1 MVDEASSKPDTAL
14 TEKILQLIGSH
25 HQALEIAP
33 APASLRDTLL
43 AVAALLHL
51 EAAKTGTGPGPAKTK
66 VKHLEKAFA
75 SAARTE
81 GTEDDSLVIP
91 MTPIPRRNERALP

>member
-1 MVDEASSKPDTAL
+1 MLDEASSEPDTAL
-14 TEKILQLIGSH
+14 TEKILQLIGIH
-25 HQALEIAP
+25 HQALETAP

-51 EAAKTGTGPGPAKTK
+51 EAAKSGTGPGHTKTK

-75 SAARTE
+75 SAAR
-81 GTEDDSLVIP
+81 
-91 MTPIPRRNERALP
+91 ERLRAAIQASGHIVVAGNARLKH